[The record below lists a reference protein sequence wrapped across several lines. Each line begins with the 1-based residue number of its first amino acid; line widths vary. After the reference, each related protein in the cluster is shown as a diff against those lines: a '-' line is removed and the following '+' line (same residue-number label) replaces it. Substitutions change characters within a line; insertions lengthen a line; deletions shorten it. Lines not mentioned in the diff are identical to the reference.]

1 MAKSI
6 AESLETSLE
15 QIIKQHLVSKTLDL
29 EILDPELHLDA
40 SLIGRRNQ
48 TAFAQ
53 RLQIAPLRLRNVS
66 SSPPTPVDG
75 TDGVIAYPSPVS
87 STPRELHPRRRFEE
101 EITAF
106 ENDQLSDDARRPV
119 GGLRLR
125 GGEGFADD
133 SSCRQLQSDGRTFPK
148 RRKIND
154 ERSAMKPS
162 TLDKLI
168 VSIWEQLHGSL
179 QLDPQVVTEQWNEQ
193 RTITG
198 DNSALVGPNLQRF
211 NRVNM
216 LCRKITQAS
225 RCCRSLEVIVQA
237 HWVAC
242 YDERVRQL
250 AGENPQLSITK
261 HRMTVLKEACEDF
274 GWTEKDLRNKMAVW
288 RGYHEIEQAGGWVP
302 LVFAGMGLYRYCK
315 YRIDF
320 TPEALT
326 KLNSMRFA
334 FEVAAD
340 TLHPQ
345 WRQLLSIVDEPTLI
359 RYSGHPHDWV
369 VSEQG
374 AIPLRETYLQWDS
387 DFAFEHLADS
397 EVNEDAWGDYDPRS
411 LPDRSNAL
419 TRTDF
424 ICEKCGQM
432 QSDSPKEN
440 GCICFPNL
448 YGSRKGPVPV
458 QVFRT
463 AVGKNNGLMALCVCT
478 R

>member
-1 MAKSI
+1 
-6 AESLETSLE
+6 
-15 QIIKQHLVSKTLDL
+15 
-29 EILDPELHLDA
+29 
-40 SLIGRRNQ
+40 
-48 TAFAQ
+48 
-53 RLQIAPLRLRNVS
+53 
-66 SSPPTPVDG
+66 
-75 TDGVIAYPSPVS
+75 
-87 STPRELHPRRRFEE
+87 
-101 EITAF
+101 
-106 ENDQLSDDARRPV
+106 
-119 GGLRLR
+119 
-125 GGEGFADD
+125 
-133 SSCRQLQSDGRTFPK
+133 
-148 RRKIND
+148 
-154 ERSAMKPS
+154 MKPS

-463 AVGKNNGLMALCVCT
+463 AVGKNNGLMALCNFPRGNAIGEFVGVITSSLNNLDCMQSSVDGGPTYQIFQRRKGNFT
-478 R
+478 RFINHSCLPNSQYERFTWLGLQRIVLISRGIDAGQEITVDYGEGYWQNLDKICRCGESCCRYKNRQLANVSS